1 MVKKTSRQ
9 SSNSNIIV
17 METTGASNDSSD
29 ADIYLE
35 EPTETV
41 ELPPR
46 RPSQRGDSPSM
57 RSKAPKRASASASAT
72 ASAGIEK
79 DWNDAHADRD
89 SKYDLTPLG
98 EKNTNRRTLRSVHP
112 SYSIDPYEVTRA
124 KEIARAKK
132 EQEAADESEG
142 YVILNRRLLL
152 ASSLVVAI
160 IDAIIAAIACS
171 GLVSSHAVNLPI
183 LYLCSKTCHDS
194 ELEFTDSME
203 QSEGEEWEDEIE
215 DTPDGI
221 FRAGDQDGDD
231 PTFLMPGDIHPN
243 MEANADEISQ
253 LRLLA
258 GKLSA
263 DWRSPDFM
271 APALARRIRDFQFAQ
286 EKRRKKYGDERPWGI
301 LGLYDHLASVRID
314 CQWAE
319 DSALRRANGDS
330 YLSWAEFDE
339 SKKGGSNR
347 PYFTYIL
354 LVLCT
359 VIMIATIAMNG
370 FKVEPLGENPMIG
383 PSAQT
388 LIKMG
393 AKDSQKIV
401 VEDEGWRLL
410 SSTML
415 HAGLVHYFINML
427 ALWFVGAAI
436 EMSHGWVAA
445 AIIFTISAV
454 GGAIL
459 SAIFLPEYITVGASG
474 GIFGF
479 IGACLADIVMNWKL
493 LFCDLVSENG
503 TKHRH
508 AIVVVVLL
516 LDIGLNSIIGL
527 TPFVD
532 NFTRK
537 LMCST
542 VQYHSDLLLL
552 LCALLQT
559 EVLTYSCFVSLV
571 PTVDLGGMMYG
582 FFCGMSTMG
591 RLSTDFFGL
600 EEGMLPRTKH
610 FIARF
615 FGVIISVA
623 AIIATL
629 VILLNGDGETDP
641 CPACTWLSCVPF
653 PPWEADNSKWWYC
666 DDCNRVTADIVVEPE
681 LHLDLYCPNG
691 NMAYIDLTGENSVGR
706 DSLEKKLPSFCREYC
721 SAAEENLN

>member
-1 MVKKTSRQ
+1 MLLFFQ
-9 SSNSNIIV
+9 SLHL
-17 METTGASNDSSD
+17 A
-29 ADIYLE
+29 
-35 EPTETV
+35 
-41 ELPPR
+41 
-46 RPSQRGDSPSM
+46 
-57 RSKAPKRASASASAT
+57 
-72 ASAGIEK
+72 
-79 DWNDAHADRD
+79 
-89 SKYDLTPLG
+89 
-98 EKNTNRRTLRSVHP
+98 
-112 SYSIDPYEVTRA
+112 
-124 KEIARAKK
+124 
-132 EQEAADESEG
+132 
-142 YVILNRRLLL
+142 LL
-152 ASSLVVAI
+152 
-160 IDAIIAAIACS
+160 
-171 GLVSSHAVNLPI
+171 
-183 LYLCSKTCHDS
+183 YDS
-194 ELEFTDSME
+194 ELEFTESMDE
-203 QSEGEEWEDEIE
+203 SEGEEWDDEHEEI
-215 DTPDGI
+215 PDGI
-221 FRAGDQDGDD
+221 FRAGDQAGEG

-354 LVLCT
+354 LVACT
-359 VIMIATIAMNG
+359 VVMIATIAVNG
-370 FKVEPLGENPMIG
+370 FKVEPLDENPMIG

-401 VEDEGWRLL
+401 IEDEGWRLL

-459 SAIFLPEYITVGASG
+459 SALFLPEYITVGASG

-493 LFCDLVSENG
+493 LFCDFVSENG

-508 AIVVVVLL
+508 AMVVVVLL

-537 LMCST
+537 CCCA
-542 VQYHSDLLLL
+542 VP
-552 LCALLQT
+552 LC
-559 EVLTYSCFVSLV
+559 LV
-571 PTVDLGGMMYG
+571 VVCIANLRQPTD
-582 FFCGMSTMG
+582 
-591 RLSTDFFGL
+591 
-600 EEGMLPRTKH
+600 
-610 FIARF
+610 
-615 FGVIISVA
+615 
-623 AIIATL
+623 
-629 VILLNGDGETDP
+629 
-641 CPACTWLSCVPF
+641 
-653 PPWEADNSKWWYC
+653 
-666 DDCNRVTADIVVEPE
+666 
-681 LHLDLYCPNG
+681 
-691 NMAYIDLTGENSVGR
+691 
-706 DSLEKKLPSFCREYC
+706 
-721 SAAEENLN
+721 